1 MMLSSTS
8 KRIDCIGTLMTAPK
22 ESEAL
27 KNLVIE
33 ALEDVKGLQVVALD
47 VEEQTDITDF
57 MIVATGKSGRQVK
70 ALTDSVIINAKAA
83 GYVVKGVEGSDTAE
97 WVLIDLGD
105 VICHVMLPKLRE
117 FYGLERLWSI
127 NFKVGGDVLAED

>member
-1 MMLSSTS
+1 
-8 KRIDCIGTLMTAPK
+8 MTAPK
-22 ESEAL
+22 VSEAL

-33 ALEDVKGLQVVALD
+33 ALDEVKGLQVVALD

-57 MIVATGKSGRQVK
+57 MIVATGEGSRQGKGV
-70 ALTDSVIINAKAA
+70 TDSVVSKAKAA

-127 NFKVGGDVLAED
+127 NFKVGGDVLTED

>member
-1 MMLSSTS
+1 
-8 KRIDCIGTLMTAPK
+8 MTAPK

-33 ALEDVKGLQVVALD
+33 ALEEVKGLQVVALD

-57 MIVATGKSGRQVK
+57 MIVATGKTGRQVK

-117 FYGLERLWSI
+117 FYELERLWNI
-127 NFKVGGDVLAED
+127 NFKVGGDVLTED

>member
-1 MMLSSTS
+1 
-8 KRIDCIGTLMTAPK
+8 MTAPK

-33 ALEDVKGLQVVALD
+33 ALEEVKGLQVVALD

-127 NFKVGGDVLAED
+127 NFKVGGDVLTED

>member
-1 MMLSSTS
+1 
-8 KRIDCIGTLMTAPK
+8 MTAPK

-33 ALEDVKGLQVVALD
+33 ALDEVKGLQVVALD

-70 ALTDSVIINAKAA
+70 ALTDSVVINAKAA
-83 GYVVKGVEGSDTAE
+83 GYVIKGVEGSDTAE

-105 VICHVMLPKLRE
+105 VICHVMIPKLRE

-127 NFKVGGDVLAED
+127 NFKVGGDVLTED

>member
-1 MMLSSTS
+1 
-8 KRIDCIGTLMTAPK
+8 MTAPK

-33 ALEDVKGLQVVALD
+33 ALEEVKGLQVVALD
-47 VEEQTDITDF
+47 VEGQTDITDF

-70 ALTDSVIINAKAA
+70 ALTDSVVINAKAA

-105 VICHVMLPKLRE
+105 VICHVMIPKLRE
-117 FYGLERLWSI
+117 FYELERLWSI
-127 NFKVGGDVLAED
+127 NFKVDGDVLTED

>member
-1 MMLSSTS
+1 
-8 KRIDCIGTLMTAPK
+8 MTAPK
-22 ESEAL
+22 GSEAL

-33 ALEDVKGLQVVALD
+33 ALDEVKGLQVVALD

-70 ALTDSVIINAKAA
+70 ALTDSGIINAKAA

-105 VICHVMLPKLRE
+105 VICHVMIPKLRE
-117 FYGLERLWSI
+117 FYELERLWSI
-127 NFKVGGDVLAED
+127 NFKVDGDVLTED